1 MNFSA
6 RSRQDDSARPVGFVR
21 PANDEVARAAEFID
35 MNRWDDASLALRA
48 IVPIALIDRAWT
60 EFLWAMIADGRRDHA
75 EHEARLRACVT
86 LALAGEFAS
95 PSRDEPLLD
104 GSHDAPRLAALALSA
119 LGAAARRGER
129 LDEAR
134 SLHAWSL
141 SLRRA
146 GGSLEEEWDSLMECA
161 ADADVQGRMNDAMD
175 FARVAIAT
183 ASRIPSGSAGRQSDG
198 WRRLSEALD
207 HANRGAEAIEA
218 QRQSLSFARSH
229 DSGGVAV
236 ARAEL
241 RLGSMLLRSAAR
253 ALETGDAF
261 GPAHLAEAAMLLAAA
276 RESLAAF
283 GRDHDAEVRWADL
296 QIDFAVRLRESVA
309 PLTAVE

>member
-1 MNFSA
+1 M
-6 RSRQDDSARPVGFVR
+6 VR
-21 PANDEVARAAEFID
+21 PTNEDIVRAAD
-35 MNRWDDASLALRA
+35 LVHMSRWDDASLALRT
-48 IVPIALIDRAWT
+48 ITPIALLDRAWT

-75 EHEARLRACVT
+75 GHEARLHACIT

-95 PSRDEPLLD
+95 PLRDERMRG
-104 GSHDAPRLAALALSA
+104 GSREAPRLAALALSA

-146 GGSLEEEWDSLMECA
+146 YGSLEEEWDSLMQCA
-161 ADADVQGRMNDAMD
+161 ADADVEGRTDDAID
-175 FARVAIAT
+175 GARAAIAT
-183 ASRIPSGSAGRQSDG
+183 ASRIPSGGAGRQSDA

-207 HANRGAEAIEA
+207 HADRDGEAIEA
-218 QRQSLSFARSH
+218 QRQSMSFARTH
-229 DSGGVAV
+229 DPGGVAV

-253 ALETGDAF
+253 ALETGDVS
-261 GPAHLAEAAMLLAAA
+261 GRAHLAEAATLLAAA

-283 GRDHDAEVRWADL
+283 GRNHDAEVRWADA
-296 QIDFAVRLRESVA
+296 QMDFAARLRESAA
-309 PLTAVE
+309 PAFTGE